1 MVNMIMFVCVLAAF
15 VGVTL
20 FLGWYGHRHTK
31 SQDQF
36 MLGRNKS
43 NPLLIGLA
51 YGASFLSVSAIVGF
65 GGVASGYG
73 MGMMWLVFLNL
84 FVGLFIAFVVFGK
97 RVRRLNQNLG
107 ALTFADFLGK
117 RFKSPFIR
125 TVTAI
130 IVLVGMPIY
139 CAAVLIAGV
148 NFLSFS
154 GLELNRDIAIILLS
168 AIVLL
173 YVAYGGII
181 AVMYNDA
188 LQATIMF
195 VGMLSILLVTY
206 FVLWDKGGVA
216 GIHQALT
223 DLWPSVS
230 GVYPPTG
237 SWEGVTGWTTFPSFG
252 SNAWLYM
259 VSTVLMGVGIGALA
273 QPQLVARF
281 MTAKDTKTLN
291 RSLMVGGIFMIVIVG
306 SAYTVGALTNLYYGG
321 SPMFTTDLIVDGR
334 IPLDAVIPQFVT
346 DIFGGM
352 GAWGELFFVVFILAI
367 LCAAISTICV
377 LLHTMGAAAGY
388 DIWSEAGK
396 KFKKID
402 RNKPSLRV
410 TRIATALMMVVVVII
425 TYLMPFDI
433 IARAT
438 AIFMGLTAAALLPA
452 YSHAIFVKKEPKTK
466 AAKMSIVAGGLIWLF
481 WALFVNASIGGRLNI
496 SPILT
501 GQWIFIDPLFI
512 ALPVSAA
519 IMIIGCY
526 MRPGSGNASSAF
538 SQFSLIPEGGVVRR
552 EVFPEYSMV
561 SENAVGHGMVI
572 PAPEKTASSKR
583 TIRFENKWPEYLMYD
598 P

>member
-1 MVNMIMFVCVLAAF
+1 MVNMVMFAGVMVAF
-15 VGVTL
+15 IAVTF

-31 SQDQF
+31 NQDQF

-73 MGMMWLVFLNL
+73 MGMIWLVFLNL

-97 RVRRLNQNLG
+97 RVRRLNVKEG

-148 NFLSFS
+148 SFLSFS
-154 GLELNRDIAIILLS
+154 GLDLNRDLALILLS
-168 AIVLL
+168 VIVLL

-188 LQATIMF
+188 LQAGIMF
-195 VGMLSILLVTY
+195 VGMLTIILVTY
-206 FVLWDKGGVA
+206 FVLWDKGGIT
-216 GIHQALT
+216 GIHQSLT
-223 DLWPSVS
+223 SLWPSVS
-230 GVYPPTG
+230 TSYPDAG
-237 SWEGVTGWTTFPSFG
+237 MWQGITGWTSFPSTG

-291 RSLMVGGIFMIVIVG
+291 RSLTIGAIFMIVIVG
-306 SAYTVGALTNLYYGG
+306 SAYTVGALTNLYYGA
-321 SPMFTTDLIVDGR
+321 SPMFDKGFA
-334 IPLDAVIPQFVT
+334 LDTVIPNFVT
-346 DIFGGM
+346 DIFAEL

-367 LCAAISTICV
+367 ICAAISTICV

-388 DIWSEAGK
+388 DIWSEAGR
-396 KFKKID
+396 KFKSVE
-402 RNKPSLRV
+402 RNKPSLRI
-410 TRIATALMMVVVVII
+410 TRIATVLMMVVVVII
-425 TYLMPFDI
+425 AYLLPLDI

-452 YSHAIFVKKEPKTK
+452 YTHAVFSKDPLTNP
-466 AAKMSIVAGGLIWLF
+466 AKWSIVAGSVIWLV
-481 WALFVNASIGGRLNI
+481 WALFVNASIGGRLGI
-496 SPILT
+496 DPLLT
-501 GQWIFIDPLFI
+501 GQWIFIDPLII
-512 ALPVSAA
+512 ALPISTA
-519 IMIIGCY
+519 IMLIGCLL
-526 MRPGSGNASSAF
+526 RPKKDTVAVVPKMN
-538 SQFSLIPEGGVVRR
+538 SQNPHKMELPSNMQRKKKPVRILR
-552 EVFPEYSMV
+552 LRRYSM
-561 SENAVGHGMVI
+561 
-572 PAPEKTASSKR
+572 R
-583 TIRFENKWPEYLMYD
+583 
-598 P
+598 

>member
-1 MVNMIMFVCVLAAF
+1 MVNTIMFVGVLIAF
-15 VGVTL
+15 VSLTL

-31 SQDQF
+31 NQDQF

-65 GGVASGYG
+65 GGVAAGYG
-73 MGMMWLVFLNL
+73 MSMIWLVFLNL
-84 FVGLFIAFVVFGK
+84 FVGLFIAFVVYGK
-97 RVRRLNQNLG
+97 RVRRLNVNEG

-125 TVTAI
+125 TVTAV

-154 GLELNRDIAIILLS
+154 GIIENRHYAMILLS
-168 AIVLL
+168 VFVLL

-188 LQATIMF
+188 LQAGIMF
-195 VGMLSILLVTY
+195 IGMLLIIVVTY
-206 FVLWDKGGVA
+206 FVLWDKGGIS

-223 DLWPSVS
+223 DLWPAVS
-230 GVYPPTG
+230 DTYPNKG
-237 SWEGVTGWTTFPSFG
+237 SWEGIKGWTTLPAFG
-252 SNAWLYM
+252 SNAWLYL
-259 VSTVLMGVGIGALA
+259 VSTVFMGVGIGALA

-291 RSLMVGGIFMIVIVG
+291 RSLIIGAIFMIVIVG
-306 SAYTVGALTNLYYGG
+306 SAYTVGALTNLYYFDTEKMASIVFFGG
-321 SPMFTTDLIVDGR
+321 ATMVDT
-334 IPLDAVIPQFVT
+334 VIPGFVR
-346 DIFGGM
+346 DIFGTM
-352 GAWGELFFVVFILAI
+352 GAWGELYFVVFILAI
-367 LCAAISTICV
+367 ICAAISTICV

-396 KFKKID
+396 KFKSVD
-402 RNKPSLRV
+402 RNKPSLRT
-410 TRIATALMMVVVVII
+410 TRIATVIMMVIVVMIAWFFP
-425 TYLMPFDI
+425 LDI

-452 YSHAIFVKKEPKTK
+452 YTHAVFSKEPLTTP
-466 AAKMSIVAGGLIWLF
+466 AKWSIVAGSVLWLF
-481 WALFVNASIGGRLNI
+481 WALFVNASIGGRLGI
-496 SPILT
+496 DPIIT
-501 GQWIFIDPLFI
+501 GQLIFVDPLII

-519 IMIIGCY
+519 IMIIGCLL
-526 MRPGSGNASSAF
+526 RPKKDKVAVMPTENPHKMEMP
-538 SQFSLIPEGGVVRR
+538 QNMLRKKKPVRILKLR
-552 EVFPEYSMV
+552 RYSM
-561 SENAVGHGMVI
+561 
-572 PAPEKTASSKR
+572 R
-583 TIRFENKWPEYLMYD
+583 
-598 P
+598 

>member
-1 MVNMIMFVCVLAAF
+1 MFVGVLAAF
-15 VGVTL
+15 IAVTF

-31 SQDQF
+31 NQDQF

-73 MGMMWLVFLNL
+73 MGMIWLVFLNL

-97 RVRRLNQNLG
+97 RVRRLNVKEG

-148 NFLSFS
+148 SFLSYS
-154 GLELNRDIAIILLS
+154 GLDIPRDFALILLS
-168 AIVLL
+168 VIVLL

-188 LQATIMF
+188 LQAAIMF
-195 VGMLSILLVTY
+195 IGMLLIILVTY
-206 FVLWDKGGVA
+206 FVLWDKGGIS
-216 GIHQALT
+216 GIHQSLT
-223 DLWPSVS
+223 DLWPAVS
-230 GVYPPTG
+230 DSYPG
-237 SWEGVTGWTTFPSFG
+237 SGMWEGVTGWTSFPSTG
-252 SNAWLYM
+252 SNAWLYL

-291 RSLMVGGIFMIVIVG
+291 RSLTIGAIFMIVIVG
-306 SAYTVGALTNLYYGG
+306 AAYTVGALTNLYYGA
-321 SPMFTTDLIVDGR
+321 SPIFDLGFA
-334 IPLDAVIPQFVT
+334 LDTVIPNFVT
-346 DIFGGM
+346 DIFGEM

-396 KFKKID
+396 KFKRVD
-402 RNKPSLRV
+402 RNKPSLRI
-410 TRIATALMMVVVVII
+410 TRIATVMMMVVVVII
-425 TYLMPFDI
+425 AYLLPLDI

-452 YSHAIFVKKEPKTK
+452 YTHAIFSKEPL
-466 AAKMSIVAGGLIWLF
+466 AKPAKWSIVAGSLIWLF
-481 WALFVNASIGGRLNI
+481 WALFINASIGGRLGI
-496 SPILT
+496 DPLVT
-501 GQWIFIDPLFI
+501 GQLIFIDPLI
-512 ALPVSAA
+512 VALPVSTA
-519 IMIIGCY
+519 IMLIGCLLKPKKDTVAV
-526 MRPGSGNASSAF
+526 MPMTNPHKMEM
-538 SQFSLIPEGGVVRR
+538 PENMQRKKKPVKILRLRR
-552 EVFPEYSMV
+552 YSM
-561 SENAVGHGMVI
+561 
-572 PAPEKTASSKR
+572 R
-583 TIRFENKWPEYLMYD
+583 
-598 P
+598 

>member
-1 MVNMIMFVCVLAAF
+1 MVNMVIFAGVMAVFVA
-15 VGVTL
+15 VTL
-20 FLGWYGHRHTK
+20 FLGWYGYKNTK
-31 SQDQF
+31 NQDQF

-65 GGVASGYG
+65 GGVAAGYG

-97 RVRRLNQNLG
+97 RTRRLNVNLG

-117 RFKSPFIR
+117 RFNSSFIR
-125 TVTAI
+125 TLTAV

-148 NFLSFS
+148 SFLSNS
-154 GLELNRDIAIILLS
+154 GLGLNRDIAIFLLS
-168 AIVLL
+168 FVVLL

-188 LQATIMF
+188 LQAAIMF
-195 VGMLSILLVTY
+195 IGMFTILLVTY
-206 FVLWDKGGVA
+206 FVLGQSHDGGIS
-216 GIHQALT
+216 GIHQGLT
-223 DLWPSVS
+223 DLWASAGAAYPS
-230 GVYPPTG
+230 GG
-237 SWEGVTGWTTFPSFG
+237 SWQGMTGWASFPSLG

-291 RSLMVGGIFMIVIVG
+291 RSLIVGSIFMIVIVG
-306 SAYTVGALTNLYYGG
+306 SAYTVGALTNLYYGE
-321 SPMFTTDLIVDGR
+321 SPIHSLSQAIDTV
-334 IPLDAVIPQFVT
+334 IPLFVT
-346 DIFGGM
+346 DIFGTM

-367 LCAAISTICV
+367 LCAAISTMCV

-388 DIWSEAGK
+388 DLWSEAGK
-396 KFKKID
+396 KFKKVD
-402 RNKPSLRV
+402 RNKPSLRI
-410 TRIATALMMVVVVII
+410 TRIATVIMMVVVIFI
-425 TYLMPFDI
+425 AYMLPLDI

-452 YSHAIFVKKEPKTK
+452 YTHAVFSKNPRTRP
-466 AAKMSIVAGGLIWLF
+466 ARLSMVAGSVVWLV
-481 WALFVNASIGGRLNI
+481 WALFVNASIGGRLGI
-496 SPILT
+496 EPVIA
-501 GQWIFIDPLFI
+501 GQLIYVDPLII

-519 IMIIGCY
+519 IMIIGCFTGP
-526 MRPGSGNASSAF
+526 REEKPRSLPASS
-538 SQFSLIPEGGVVRR
+538 PDTTEH
-552 EVFPEYSMV
+552 SMV
-561 SENAVGHGMVI
+561 SDGPSQVGTAW
-572 PAPEKTASSKR
+572 PADLRGSPPSSEPKVN
-583 TIRFENKWPEYLMYD
+583 FSNKWPEHLMRL
-598 P
+598 